1 MTSRGKGV
9 LGAAAL
15 AAALAIPRCAGS
27 SAGPAGPGPDRP
39 AAPSRRFASTPEAE
53 AALLEAEDRRSW
65 DEGLMA
71 SAAHSSEAAVRT
83 RAALAIGRIGEDRGG
98 VMLTRLLSDT
108 SRDVR
113 SAAAFACQILG
124 DISLTPDLIPLLSDS
139 DKEVAR
145 SAAKAIGFLGRGDGQ
160 DALVA
165 AIPAAAAPEPRAT
178 MLLSLWRFA
187 NPAVE
192 ATALKYVSDPD
203 PAVRGA
209 AIYALARKPL
219 ESSIEALTAAL
230 QDAQADTAAAAARGL
245 GVLARKD
252 SLAPL
257 AAALDSSKTPL
268 VTNALVALE
277 AVFEK
282 NPGSALPADR
292 IARALALAGD
302 ANPNVAIP
310 ALVLLRQFEA
320 QDREVRR
327 RLWSIAT
334 TGEGRRRQVAL
345 LSVVAAIHGRAG
357 AAIDAAIRSSDPRL
371 RAAAAESLIYLSSED
386 AKPYRAKLAA
396 DADPLVRGAAL
407 SGLQTPEAVR
417 GDRALVDA
425 ALSDPDPGVRAG
437 AVEALTLLSET
448 GVLAPV
454 SEALA
459 RSHSDSSP
467 DVAIAAIAAAEKFRA
482 DPASR
487 AIVEAAYRHPQT
499 LVQSLA
505 RRSLV
510 RTFRADAS
518 SLPRPEY
525 KTGRAAAD
533 YVALLV
539 EAKKPQTAR
548 FETSRGSFTVR
559 LAGEAAPLTAMNFVT
574 LAKRNYFD
582 GVAIHRVVP
591 NFVVQDGD
599 PTGTGNGGP
608 GYEIRDEINPL
619 EYREGTVGMALS
631 GPDTGGSQWFVT
643 HAPQPHLDGI
653 YTVFG
658 QVISGQDV
666 VERLEQGDRIARV
679 TLAEA
684 P

>member
-1 MTSRGKGV
+1 MTSRGRGV

-15 AAALAIPRCAGS
+15 AAALAIPGCAGS
-27 SAGPAGPGPDRP
+27 SAGPAGPAEERP
-39 AAPSRRFASTPEAE
+39 VAPSRRFASTSEAE

-71 SAAHSSEAAVRT
+71 SAAHSSEGAVRT
-83 RAALAIGRIGEDRGG
+83 RAALAIGRIGEERGG
-98 VMLTRLLSDT
+98 AMLTRLLSDT

-124 DISLTPDLIPLLSDS
+124 DVSLTPHLIPLLSDS

-192 ATALKYVSDPD
+192 AAALKYVSDPD

-209 AIYALARKPL
+209 AIYALARKPQV
-219 ESSIEALTAAL
+219 SSIQALTAAL
-230 QDAQADTAAAAARGL
+230 RDDQADTAAAAARGL

-257 AAALDSSKTPL
+257 AAALESGKTPL

-277 AVFEK
+277 GVFEK

-302 ANPNVAIP
+302 ANPNVAVP
-310 ALVLLRQFEA
+310 ALVLLRQFEG

-327 RLWSIAT
+327 RLWSLAT

-345 LSVVAAIHGRAG
+345 LSVVAAMHGRAG
-357 AAIDAAIRSSDPRL
+357 AAIDAAMKTSDPRL
-371 RAAAAESLIYLSSED
+371 RAAVAESLIYLSAED
-386 AKPYRAKLAA
+386 AKPYRARLAA
-396 DADPLVRGAAL
+396 DPDPLVRGAAL

-437 AVEALTLLSET
+437 AVEALALLSEV

-459 RSHSDSSP
+459 RSQADSSP

-482 DPASR
+482 DPAAR
-487 AIVEAAYRHPQT
+487 AIVEAAYRHPRT
-499 LVQSLA
+499 LVQNLA

-510 RTFRADAS
+510 RNFRADAS
-518 SLPRPEY
+518 SLRRPEY
-525 KTGRAAAD
+525 RTGRAAAD

-539 EAKKPQTAR
+539 EAKKPWTAR

-559 LAGEAAPLTAMNFVT
+559 LAGETAPLTAMNFVT

-582 GVAIHRVVP
+582 GIVIHRVVP

-666 VERLEQGDRIARV
+666 VERLEQGDRIKRAI
-679 TLAEA
+679 LAEA